1 MLRYTPLLITIIMAT
16 LFWNSLTQPT
26 DTFSNTLQEHKNK
39 SKISMTITYGHN
51 KNISFFDDNQYENDS
66 ESNISPEVY
75 EEILNTYEWSVSL
88 PNYTDLISKRLDNYF
103 NTNYNKKLITY
114 LYDKEEDEW
123 FDETDVVYD
132 FGEWAEAEEEEEEEI
147 VV

>member
-1 MLRYTPLLITIIMAT
+1 
-16 LFWNSLTQPT
+16 
-26 DTFSNTLQEHKNK
+26 
-39 SKISMTITYGHN
+39 MTITYGHN
-51 KNISFFDDNQYENDS
+51 KNISFFDDNQPENDY

-75 EEILNTYEWSVSL
+75 EEILNAYEWSVSL

-132 FGEWAEAEEEEEEEI
+132 FGEWTEAEEEEEEEI